1 MPKITFDQNDL
12 LSGCYTLKAR
22 NKFSPGFDKMTPEA
36 AETWLQIN
44 GSQLCNQ
51 LNGGKYK
58 VMPASGF
65 YMAKAD
71 GAYRRLARLT
81 AIDTIIQ
88 LVLLDKL
95 SDYCAEN
102 FSENS
107 FAYQKGKGVAS
118 ALNKYCTYAAQY
130 GYASKIDLRSC
141 FDSIDHTLLEKA
153 LNSFFF
159 NRKIVSLLMAYA
171 KMPVIIDGQLTD
183 RNKGILQGAPIS
195 GMLCNIYF
203 HQLDKD
209 IEAHD
214 IQFIRYG
221 DDIVAFADSLTKA
234 DEYKEYVCSYIV
246 QSLRLKTNASKCVTD
261 ACEKLKYLGQKF
273 IRDKNGMIC
282 VGSGDKSASAYY
294 SWNRNRPL
302 NHRNSIDI
310 LSDGI
315 LRQKDY
321 SAIFDSETRKT
332 PIPLDTTDRIN
343 IFSNVIFDSGFL
355 DKAMN
360 AGIYINLF
368 SKDYSYKGR
377 FVPAGVMKDQRLVFE
392 QLETYNNENHRLQ
405 LAKEFDLASVHNL
418 RLNIR
423 YYNKQQEEDVFKRAL
438 SSIDKLYDK
447 MKQCTE
453 YNRLLMTEAQ
463 IRGLYYSCFDSF
475 IKNPAFTFKQ
485 RSKQPPLNE
494 VNALISFGN
503 VVLYNYIATELYKSP
518 LDIRIGYL
526 HATNRREESLNLDIA
541 EIFKPLIIDR
551 VVFSLIN
558 RNEINLSCFDYMDG
572 GSVFLNEEGKRIF
585 LRSFYEKLNSVL
597 TVKDRPY
604 SYAMLISSEIQKL
617 VRHFRKGDKYKAYR
631 QVR

>member
-1 MPKITFDQNDL
+1 MEQD
-12 LSGCYTLKAR
+12 
-22 NKFSPGFDKMTPEA
+22 
-36 AETWLQIN
+36 
-44 GSQLCNQ
+44 
-51 LNGGKYK
+51 
-58 VMPASGF
+58 
-65 YMAKAD
+65 
-71 GAYRRLARLT
+71 
-81 AIDTIIQ
+81 
-88 LVLLDKL
+88 
-95 SDYCAEN
+95 
-102 FSENS
+102 
-107 FAYQKGKGVAS
+107 
-118 ALNKYCTYAAQY
+118 
-130 GYASKIDLRSC
+130 
-141 FDSIDHTLLEKA
+141 
-153 LNSFFF
+153 
-159 NRKIVSLLMAYA
+159 
-171 KMPVIIDGQLTD
+171 
-183 RNKGILQGAPIS
+183 
-195 GMLCNIYF
+195 
-203 HQLDKD
+203 
-209 IEAHD
+209 
-214 IQFIRYG
+214 
-221 DDIVAFADSLTKA
+221 
-234 DEYKEYVCSYIV
+234 
-246 QSLRLKTNASKCVTD
+246 
-261 ACEKLKYLGQKF
+261 
-273 IRDKNGMIC
+273 
-282 VGSGDKSASAYY
+282 
-294 SWNRNRPL
+294 
-302 NHRNSIDI
+302 
-310 LSDGI
+310 
-315 LRQKDY
+315 
-321 SAIFDSETRKT
+321 
-332 PIPLDTTDRIN
+332 
-343 IFSNVIFDSGFL
+343 
-355 DKAMN
+355 
-360 AGIYINLF
+360 
-368 SKDYSYKGR
+368 GR